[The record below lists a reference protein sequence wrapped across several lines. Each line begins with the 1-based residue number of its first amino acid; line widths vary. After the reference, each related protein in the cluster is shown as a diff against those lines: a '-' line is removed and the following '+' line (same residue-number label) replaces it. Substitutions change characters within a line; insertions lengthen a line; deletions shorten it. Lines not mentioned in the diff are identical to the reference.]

1 MSSPAV
7 AYARENHPRFLNELK
22 DLLRIPSISTLPENK
37 ADCRRAAELLLA
49 ELTHIGFEHAKLL
62 ETEGHPM
69 VYADWLHADGK
80 PTALFYGHYDVQPT
94 DPEDE
99 WLSPP
104 FEPTERDGNLY
115 GRGTCDDKGQVWAQI
130 KALESLMAANGKLP
144 INVRV
149 LLEGEEEVGGEGIEA
164 FVASKPP
171 ELKSDFALVS
181 DTELFAPGLPT
192 LCVGLRGM
200 IYTEL
205 EVRGAKTDLHSGM
218 YGGAA
223 PNPFVAIAQILA
235 KLKDEDGHILIP
247 GFYDDII
254 PPSPE
259 ELAAWRSLPFDE
271 EHYRITEVG
280 SRTLVGEAGYSVL
293 ERTWARPTLDVHGI
307 PGGFIGAGAK
317 TVIPAKA
324 VAKVSMRLVPGMT
337 PAKTFALYKEF
348 VEKIAPVGVDVEV
361 RLISAGDP
369 CLVRVDNPYIQAATT
384 ALREVWGQ
392 ETVFI
397 RSGGSI
403 PIVGDF
409 DRNLGIPSVMM
420 GFGLPDDN
428 IHAPNEKFHLKNFE
442 LGIESVVRFL
452 EEAGK

>member
-1 MSSPAV
+1 MSSAV
-7 AYARENHPRFLNELK
+7 DYASQNHPRFLNELK
-22 DLLRIPSISTLPENK
+22 DLLRIPSVSTLPEHK
-37 ADCRRAAELLLA
+37 GDCRRAAETLA
-49 ELTHIGFEHAKLL
+49 AEFTRIGMDHARLI
-62 ETEGHPM
+62 ETEGHPL
-69 VYADWLHADGK
+69 VYAEWLHAPGE

-94 DPEDE
+94 DPDDE

-115 GRGTCDDKGQVWAQI
+115 ARGAVDDKGQVWAQI
-130 KALESLMAANGKLP
+130 KALESLLAATGSLP

-149 LLEGEEEVGGEGIEA
+149 ILEGEEEVGGEGIAA
-164 FVASKPP
+164 FVASKPA
-171 ELKSDFALVS
+171 ELKADFALVS

-205 EVRGAKTDLHSGM
+205 EVRGAKSDLHSGM

-223 PNPFVAIAQILA
+223 PNPFMALAQMLA
-235 KLKDEDGHILIP
+235 RLKDEDGHILIP

-259 ELAAWRSLPFDE
+259 ELAAWHSLPFDE
-271 EHYRITEVG
+271 EQYRIAEVG
-280 SRTLVGEAGYSVL
+280 SRSLVGEAGYTVL

-324 VAKVSMRLVPGMT
+324 LAKVSMRLVPGMT
-337 PAKTFALYKEF
+337 PAKTFALYKAY
-348 VEKIAPVGVDVEV
+348 VEKIAPAGVDVEV
-361 RLISAGDP
+361 RLIHSGDP
-369 CLVRVDNPYIQAATT
+369 CLVRVDNPYIQAATR
-384 ALREVWGQ
+384 ALKEVWGKD
-392 ETVFI
+392 TVFI

-409 DRNLGIPSVMM
+409 DRHLGMPSVMM

-452 EEAGK
+452 EEVGR